1 MDKEYIYKKSE
12 TYGEYNIYLSL
23 INYFTYNNKI
33 IDCECVEEI
42 VKESIDIKTNIGF
55 SLYENINHRF
65 DVEGVNLHESTTV
78 EEYLNSE
85 ILKTLTQKKNT
96 ESEIFKLNNGIYYRI
111 DMFEDTPDTTDTW
124 VIINTD
130 NEEVWNAEVVN
141 PTSPY
146 VDIEDWCN
154 NETGEKYIRLK
165 DINPYSLTYGKI
177 IEQLKCY

>member
-55 SLYENINHRF
+55 SLYRNINHRF
-65 DVEGVNLHESTTV
+65 DVEGVNLPESTTV

-85 ILKTLTQKKNT
+85 NLKTLTQKKNT

-111 DMFEDTPDTTDTW
+111 DMFEDIPNTTDTW
-124 VIINTD
+124 AIINVKND
-130 NEEVWNAEVVN
+130 EIWDGSGDAPDEF
-141 PTSPY
+141 
-146 VDIEDWCN
+146 IKDWCN
-154 NETGEKYIRLK
+154 NNTSEKYIRLK
-165 DINPYSLTYGKI
+165 DINPYSLTYGEI
-177 IEQLKCY
+177 IEQLKCC

>member
-55 SLYENINHRF
+55 SLYRNINHRF
-65 DVEGVNLHESTTV
+65 DVEGVNLPESTTV

-85 ILKTLTQKKNT
+85 NLKTLTQKKNT

-111 DMFEDTPDTTDTW
+111 DMFEDIPDTTDTW
-124 VIINTD
+124 AIINVENVEIWD
-130 NEEVWNAEVVN
+130 GRGNVPDEF
-141 PTSPY
+141 
-146 VDIEDWCN
+146 IKDWCN
-154 NETGEKYIRLK
+154 NNTSEKYIRLK
-165 DINPYSLTYGKI
+165 DINPYSLTYGEI
-177 IEQLKCY
+177 IEQLKCC